1 MQNLL
6 LALIR
11 LDLLLESIAGFIAL
25 AVSHFASKAF
35 RLTGQKRLSD
45 LSTGFLVLSAA
56 MFGHVIGT
64 WYFFVLQASDGGSSG
79 SIGLIVVVRIAYG
92 AMKVMAYILFAIS
105 TRPSTGGQSPALAL
119 FMALPILID
128 PTLDMIAI
136 IVLIVVV
143 LQSVMNYLAIRSR
156 YALYVVVGFSFL
168 LLSHVFAIPAEVDLR
183 GYGLSQVFQ
192 FLGYIALL
200 VMLVKAGREA

>member
-6 LALIR
+6 LSLIR

-25 AVSHFASKAF
+25 AVSHYASKAF
-35 RLTGQKRLSD
+35 RLTGQKKLSD

-64 WYFFVLQASDGGSSG
+64 WYFFVLQAGDSG
-79 SIGLIVVVRIAYG
+79 PLEGNTLFTVVRIAYG
-92 AMKVMAYILFAIS
+92 TMKIMAYILFALS
-105 TRPSTGGQSPALAL
+105 TRPTSGDHSPALGL

-128 PTLDMIAI
+128 PRLDVVAI
-136 IVLIVVV
+136 IILVIVV
-143 LQSVMNYLAIRSR
+143 LQSAMNYLAGRSR
-156 YALYVVVGFSFL
+156 YALYVLVCFCLL
-168 LLSHVFAIPAEVDLR
+168 LLSHMVAVYAER
-183 GYGLSQVFQ
+183 GYVLGQIFQ
-192 FLGYIALL
+192 FLGFIALL